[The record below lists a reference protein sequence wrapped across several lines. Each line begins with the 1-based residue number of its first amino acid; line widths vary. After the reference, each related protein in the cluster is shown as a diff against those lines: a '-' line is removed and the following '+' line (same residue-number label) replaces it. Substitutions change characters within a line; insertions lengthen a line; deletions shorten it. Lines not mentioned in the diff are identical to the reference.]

1 MSTTVFLRKVI
12 SNNESDHKSNTD
24 HYIFIN
30 IPRLLTEVHPYF
42 HQLFIIQLI
51 RNQITF
57 AINLLQG
64 FFSCA
69 IQFELKYINSILRL
83 HHSISTTMRT
93 TDFRLYKLPNQ
104 GEYYIKE
111 A

>member
-1 MSTTVFLRKVI
+1 
-12 SNNESDHKSNTD
+12 
-24 HYIFIN
+24 
-30 IPRLLTEVHPYF
+30 
-42 HQLFIIQLI
+42 
-51 RNQITF
+51 
-57 AINLLQG
+57 
-64 FFSCA
+64 
-69 IQFELKYINSILRL
+69 LRL